1 MVVFVSENNC
11 KSCNGQIIYALAKF
25 EYGPKCVDVL
35 LPYFPVIFVDLGHLI
50 IDIADLSSLLR
61 VIGSG

>member
-1 MVVFVSENNC
+1 MVIFVSENHC
-11 KSCNGQIIYALAKF
+11 KSCNGQIIDALAKF
-25 EYGPKCVDVL
+25 EYGPKRVDML
-35 LPYFPVIFVDLGHLI
+35 LPYFPVILVNLSHLI